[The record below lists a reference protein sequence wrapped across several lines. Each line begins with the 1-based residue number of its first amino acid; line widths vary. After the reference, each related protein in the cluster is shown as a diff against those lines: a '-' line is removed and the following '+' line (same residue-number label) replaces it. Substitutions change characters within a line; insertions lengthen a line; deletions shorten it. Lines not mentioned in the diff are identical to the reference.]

1 MEFLWK
7 KRKDDQSHAGFVA
20 AQAAPAAPEK
30 KTHSAQS
37 VPPPPA
43 DNKAAHEMTFLEI
56 LAAFYDVN
64 ADYFNN
70 DWKSVLERFTLTPD
84 ATQWSLKDDSLPL
97 IVQLMAGTQKT
108 MTVTRDSVTVPN
120 LSLDRDTEEA
130 MKAAIEMAILARA
143 NPAMANG
150 VELVGTDEE
159 KAVLAAAAAVV
170 GLQVRNP
177 PHLDD
182 NIKAI
187 AQNVSAQIKAD
198 ISASP
203 ASQPLPRQ
211 ADGEKEG
218 KNINPPDKSEYK
230 EPFDSLSPALKERL
244 TKFFNDQND
253 LSGQKPP
260 KDEDIRR
267 TWDSVPP
274 EARKNFLEN
283 GLPAEEKAIKEEFER
298 RAQAEKAE
306 QEKRDEL
313 ARALSMPRN
322 VLTDPLPTAIVDI
335 LRQGDIETDLYQKV
349 KTDILKEPEPEDRRK
364 SRVSSASVKK
374 LLDEKYKIPG
384 DMREKTKTILA
395 ALEQEGIVR
404 MSGSNRRSILARPN
418 GMLIPSQTDAA
429 ATGSKGQ
436 PVTAQPT

>member
-7 KRKDDQSHAGFVA
+7 KRKDDQSYAGFVA

-30 KTHSAQS
+30 KTHRAQS
-37 VPPPPA
+37 IPPPPA

-84 ATQWSLKDDSLPL
+84 ATQWSQKNDSLPL

-108 MTVTRDSVTVPN
+108 LTVTRDSVTVPN
-120 LSLDRDTEEA
+120 LSLDRDAEEA

-170 GLQVRNP
+170 GLQVKNP

-182 NIKAI
+182 GIKAL
-187 AQNVSAQIKAD
+187 AQKT
-198 ISASP
+198 
-203 ASQPLPRQ
+203 ASQLKASINASSSSKPALQPEASKEEQ
-211 ADGEKEG
+211 AT
-218 KNINPPDKSEYK
+218 DKTDHD
-230 EPFDSLSPALKERL
+230 EPFDSLDDEFKKRL
-244 TKFFNDQND
+244 VKYFNDQNV
-253 LSGQKPP
+253 LGGMKPP
-260 KDEDIRR
+260 EEEEIRK
-267 TWDSVPP
+267 TWDDAPP
-274 EARKNFLEN
+274 EARRNFVERE
-283 GLPAEEKAIKEEFER
+283 LPVREKAMKEEFEM
-298 RAQAEKAE
+298 RARTEKVE

-322 VLTDPLPTAIVDI
+322 VLTDPLPAAIVDI
-335 LRQGDIETDLYQKV
+335 LRQSDIETDLYQKI

-404 MSGSNRRSILARPN
+404 MSGSNRRVILVRPN

-429 ATGSKGQ
+429 ATASKGQ
-436 PVTAQPT
+436 PVTAQPA